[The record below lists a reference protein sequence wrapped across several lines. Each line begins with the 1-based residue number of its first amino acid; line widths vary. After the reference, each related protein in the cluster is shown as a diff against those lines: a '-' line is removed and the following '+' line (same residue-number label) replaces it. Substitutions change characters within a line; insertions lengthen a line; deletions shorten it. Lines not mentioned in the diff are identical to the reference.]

1 VARGGRRPVLDE
13 IKKREIL
20 ALLTVGC
27 SLRVAARYVGCDPST
42 IRRTAQRDPKFAER
56 LRQAQYHAEIGFL
69 KNIQRAARKEQYWRA
84 AAWALERTF
93 PERYGR
99 RDPEAITIEQL
110 TRLLSRFAD
119 IIVEEVPVAA
129 HRKRILKRLERLT
142 AGLRRSS
149 VRRERDDDPND

>member
-1 VARGGRRPVLDE
+1 MW
-13 IKKREIL
+13 
-20 ALLTVGC
+20 
-27 SLRVAARYVGCDPST
+27 AA
-42 IRRTAQRDPKFAER
+42 IRAPFGAPRSATRS
-56 LRQAQYHAEIGFL
+56 
-69 KNIQRAARKEQYWRA
+69 QRAARKEQYWRA